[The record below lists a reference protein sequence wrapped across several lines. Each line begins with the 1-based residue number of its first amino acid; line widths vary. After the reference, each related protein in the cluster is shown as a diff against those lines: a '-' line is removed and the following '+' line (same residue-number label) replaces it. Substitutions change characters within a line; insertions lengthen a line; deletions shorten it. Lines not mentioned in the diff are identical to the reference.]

1 MRKYLPILSWT
12 KDYDRASLVDD
23 TIAGI
28 TVGVMLIPQG
38 MAYAMLAGLPPI
50 YGLYASTIPLII
62 YAILGTSRQLAIG
75 PVAMVSLLVASGVG
89 AICEIGS
96 AQFINYA
103 ILLALMIGII
113 QLLMGALRLGFLV
126 NLISHPVI
134 AGFTSAAALII
145 GFSQFGNLLG
155 LELEKGKIHETIGS
169 VVNGFSD
176 INIPTLII
184 GLSSIILIVLLKKI
198 NGKIPTPLI
207 IVFLGIGIVH
217 FYGLDSAGVQ
227 IIKDVPAGLPTLS
240 IPLVTVEALTELLPI
255 AIAISLISYMQSYAV
270 AKSIQSKHKNYDID
284 PNQELIGLGMAN
296 IVGSFFS
303 AFPVTGGFSR
313 TAVNDQS
320 GAKSGMAAIVSA
332 LLVMLTLLF
341 LTSYFYYLPKAVLA
355 AIILV
360 AVLGLFD
367 YKEARHLWV
376 TDKHDFLAFI
386 VTFLATIF
394 ISIEAGLLVGVGV
407 SVMLMMYRLSDPHI
421 AELGQIPDSN
431 TYRNLARFDELDT
444 VQEAMILRYDAPLFF
459 ANCSSFKET
468 IFNRVNERSGLKRL
482 IIDGGGIHHVDTSA
496 INMLLELFEKLHE
509 MNISLQFADIKGPVR
524 DLFHKNGFVKL
535 IGEENFFLNVSDA
548 MDSKNSDSLG
558 NLDKYLFQN
567 N

>member
-12 KDYDRASLVDD
+12 KDYDRATLVDD
-23 TIAGI
+23 TMAGI

-89 AICEIGS
+89 AICELGS
-96 AQFINYA
+96 VQFINYA
-103 ILLALMIGII
+103 ILLALMVGVI
-113 QLLMGALRLGFLV
+113 QFIMGALRLGFLV

-134 AGFTSAAALII
+134 VGFTSAAALII
-145 GFSQFGNLLG
+145 GFSQLGHLLG
-155 LELEKGKIHETIGS
+155 LELGKGKIHETILS
-169 VVNGFSD
+169 VADGFSD

-184 GLSSIILIVLLKKI
+184 GLSSIALIVIFKKI
-198 NGKIPTPLI
+198 NGKIPMPLI
-207 IVFLGIGIVH
+207 IVFLAIGIVH
-217 FYGLDSAGVQ
+217 FFRLDSTGVQ
-227 IIKDVPAGLPTLS
+227 IIKDVPAGLPNIST
-240 IPLVTVEALTELLPI
+240 PFVTVEALTELLPI
-255 AIAISLISYMQSYAV
+255 AIAISLISYMESYAV
-270 AKSIQSKHKNYDID
+270 AKSIQSKHKNYDIES
-284 PNQELIGLGMAN
+284 NQELIGLGMAN

-313 TAVNDQS
+313 TAVNDQA

-332 LLVMLTLLF
+332 ILVMLTLLF
-341 LTSYFYYLPKAVLA
+341 LTSYFYYLPKAALA

-360 AVLGLFD
+360 AVLGLID
-367 YKEARHLWV
+367 YREARHLWI
-376 TDKHDFLAFI
+376 TDKQDFLAFV

-394 ISIEAGLLVGVGV
+394 ISIETGLLVGVAV
-407 SVMLMMYRLSDPHI
+407 SVMFIIYRLSNPHI
-421 AELGQIPDSN
+421 AELGQIPNSN

-444 VQEAMILRYDAPLFF
+444 VQEALILRFDAPLFF
-459 ANCSSFKET
+459 ANSSSFKET
-468 IFNRVNERSGLKRL
+468 ILSRINERSGLKRL

-496 INMLLELFEKLHE
+496 INMLLELSEKLHQ

-524 DLFHKNGFVKL
+524 DLFHRNGLVKV
-535 IGEENFFLNVSDA
+535 IGEQNFFLHVSDA
-548 MDSKNSDSLG
+548 MDSSSSDLAG
-558 NLDKYLFQN
+558 KLDRYLFQN

>member
-12 KDYDRASLVDD
+12 KNYDRASFVDD

-217 FYGLDSAGVQ
+217 FFGLDSAGVK
-227 IIKDVPAGLPTLS
+227 IIKDVPAGLPIIS

-255 AIAISLISYMQSYAV
+255 AIAISLISYMESYAV
-270 AKSIQSKHKNYDID
+270 AKSIQSKHKNYDICLLYTSPSPRD
-284 PNQELIGLGMAN
+284 RTRSRMP
-296 IVGSFFS
+296 SS
-303 AFPVTGGFSR
+303 A
-313 TAVNDQS
+313 
-320 GAKSGMAAIVSA
+320 
-332 LLVMLTLLF
+332 
-341 LTSYFYYLPKAVLA
+341 
-355 AIILV
+355 
-360 AVLGLFD
+360 
-367 YKEARHLWV
+367 
-376 TDKHDFLAFI
+376 
-386 VTFLATIF
+386 
-394 ISIEAGLLVGVGV
+394 
-407 SVMLMMYRLSDPHI
+407 
-421 AELGQIPDSN
+421 
-431 TYRNLARFDELDT
+431 
-444 VQEAMILRYDAPLFF
+444 
-459 ANCSSFKET
+459 
-468 IFNRVNERSGLKRL
+468 
-482 IIDGGGIHHVDTSA
+482 
-496 INMLLELFEKLHE
+496 
-509 MNISLQFADIKGPVR
+509 
-524 DLFHKNGFVKL
+524 
-535 IGEENFFLNVSDA
+535 
-548 MDSKNSDSLG
+548 
-558 NLDKYLFQN
+558 
-567 N
+567 